1 MDLRQDSPAIIL
13 EKLTQQ
19 HFLKSYVLSCIK
31 RPSLLL
37 LYLHFNVRIIKMGCV
52 CNWQP
57 IESSLPSLAHSH
69 GVCKSFIEF
78 KGIYVI
84 KLKMQSNKRDV

>member
-13 EKLTQQ
+13 EKLTKQ
-19 HFLKSYVLSCIK
+19 HFLKSYVLACIK
-31 RPSLLL
+31 RHSLLL
-37 LYLHFNVRIIKMGCV
+37 LYQHLNDRIIKMVCY

-57 IESSLPSLAHSH
+57 IHISLPSLAHSR

-78 KGIYVI
+78 RGICRQAQNAV
-84 KLKMQSNKRDV
+84 